1 MGKTLLW
8 IGAVMFAIYL
18 VKTQYLNSSTWIP
31 FRDGCLAAGSATEA
45 QCNCLT
51 DYVHERFS
59 DKEVQQIMDQ
69 RIDDPVFAEKVK
81 QTVMAGTLACRNPQ

>member
-18 VKTQYLNSSTWIP
+18 VKTQYLNSSTWTP
-31 FRDGCLAAGSATEA
+31 FRDGCLAAGSASEA

-51 DYVHERFS
+51 DYVHQRFS
-59 DKEVQQIMDQ
+59 DKEVQRIMEQ
-69 RIDDPVFAEKVK
+69 QVDDPVFAEKVR